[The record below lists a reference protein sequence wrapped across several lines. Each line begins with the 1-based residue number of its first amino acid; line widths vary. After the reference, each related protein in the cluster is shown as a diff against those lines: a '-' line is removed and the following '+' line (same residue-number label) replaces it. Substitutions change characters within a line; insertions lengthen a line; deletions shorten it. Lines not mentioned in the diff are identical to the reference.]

1 MKSKE
6 TRVYK
11 VLAIAGSDSGG
22 GAGIQADIKTV
33 TALGCYATTAVTA
46 LTAQNSLGVHSV
58 FEIPAPFVVQQID
71 AVMTDIGT
79 DAVKTGMLMSKD
91 IVEVVSS
98 KIKEYNIKCVVVD
111 PVMLSKNDKR
121 LLSPDAVHALT
132 SQLFPLSSIVT
143 PNIPEAECITGLNI
157 KSVSHAEDAA
167 KYIYQLGPS
176 HVLIKG
182 GHAGKS
188 WDLKN
193 REKVIDI
200 LYDGKSFAY
209 IEGAYL
215 PTQNTHGT
223 GCTHAS
229 AIAAF
234 LAKGNRL
241 TEAVVQAKKFVTLS
255 IQESFNP
262 GRGYGTLDQFKAVQ
276 FP

>member
-22 GAGIQADIKTV
+22 GAWIQADIKTI
-33 TALGCYATTAVTA
+33 TALGCYATTVVTA

-58 FEIPAPFVVQQID
+58 FEIPAPFVGQQID

-79 DAVKTGMLMSKD
+79 DAVKTGMLLNKD
-91 IVEVVSS
+91 IVEVVSA
-98 KIKEYNIKCVVVD
+98 KIKEYQITNVVVD
-111 PVMLSKNDKR
+111 PVMLSKNGKR

-143 PNIPEAECITGLNI
+143 PNIPEAECITGLKI
-157 KSVSHAEDAA
+157 KSVSHAEEAA
-167 KYIYQLGPS
+167 KCIYQLGPS

-188 WDLKN
+188 WDMKN
-193 REKVIDI
+193 KDTAIDV
-200 LYDGKSFAY
+200 LYDGKSFEH
-209 IEGAYL
+209 IEGEYI
-215 PTQNTHGT
+215 PTKNTHGT
-223 GCTHAS
+223 GCTYAS

-234 LAKGNRL
+234 LAKGTGL
-241 TEAVVQAKKFVTLS
+241 TEAVVQAKKFVTTA
-255 IQESFNP
+255 IQKSFDL
-262 GRGYGTLDQFKAVQ
+262 GKGYGTLDQYRAVQ

>member
-1 MKSKE
+1 MKNQAPSL
-6 TRVYK
+6 TK
-11 VLAIAGSDSGG
+11 VLSIAGSDSGG
-22 GAGIQADIKTV
+22 GAGIQADIKTI
-33 TALGCYATTAVTA
+33 TALGGFATTVITA
-46 LTAQNSLGVHSV
+46 LTAQNTTGVHSIYEV
-58 FEIPAPFVVQQID
+58 PASFVGQQID
-71 AVMTDIGT
+71 AVMSDIGT
-79 DAVKTGMLMSKD
+79 DAAKTGMLMCRD
-91 IVEVVSS
+91 IVEIVST
-98 KIKEYNIKCVVVD
+98 KIREYQIKHVVVD
-111 PVMLSKNDKR
+111 PVMLSKNGKN

-143 PNIPEAECITGLNI
+143 PNIPEAECITGLKI
-157 KSVSHAEDAA
+157 KSVSHAEEAA
-167 KYIYQLGPS
+167 KCIYQLGPS

-188 WDLKN
+188 WSMKN
-193 REKVIDI
+193 KDTVIDI
-200 LYDGKSFAY
+200 LYDGKSFEY
-209 IEGAYL
+209 IEGAYI

-234 LAKGNRL
+234 LAKGTDL

-262 GRGYGTLDQFKAVQ
+262 GKGYGTLDQFRAVQ